1 MNLFKDLNFKS
12 VDNIKKF
19 ELDYLKEQVT
29 KWLEDCLSDLKTSF
43 SQNFKYANNLKSL
56 VIIRDS
62 IIEFESNIQNDA
74 LLIKNQQFKW
84 TFVCEKLFNKKI
96 EIWSLLI
103 SPFYYIQAKVI
114 RIIIINC

>member
-74 LLIKNQQFKW
+74 FPLN
-84 TFVCEKLFNKKI
+84 VCIRNDIPPAFHATEFIYPSFSCNR
-96 EIWSLLI
+96 
-103 SPFYYIQAKVI
+103 IQI
-114 RIIIINC
+114 PLNYT